1 MNSFR
6 RLNMRIGIFSYSMTG
21 NNDALAEGLASALG
35 AEHFRVEEKKPRT
48 NGRIF
53 FDLIC
58 NRTPPV
64 QLPAAKPEGFDLV
77 VFVAPVWVGQ
87 VATPSAP
94 ASRSSPRRSARTR
107 SYPSAEVPTVRIQ
120 SSPRSL
126 KSAWRRN
133 RRRSSICTS
142 RTSFRSSPSPGART
156 PRPTASPRTRC
167 GSSRARPSRS
177 SASPCP

>member
-1 MNSFR
+1 
-6 RLNMRIGIFSYSMTG
+6 MRIGIFSYSMTG

-87 VATPSAP
+87 VATPLRACFKEFASKIGSYAFVSISGGADGPNPKLSAELKKRLAKEP
-94 ASRSSPRRSARTR
+94 EAVVDLHIADLLPFEPKPRRKDTSAYRITED
-107 SYPSAEVPTVRIQ
+107 EVRKLAGKAVSELRVSVPM
-120 SSPRSL
+120 S
-126 KSAWRRN
+126 
-133 RRRSSICTS
+133 
-142 RTSFRSSPSPGART
+142 
-156 PRPTASPRTRC
+156 
-167 GSSRARPSRS
+167 
-177 SASPCP
+177 